1 MITVRYIKKL
11 IELIN
16 FDKISL
22 MLTYILPF
30 IVLILVV
37 VFIHEYGHYYFARK
51 YGVGVTDFSI
61 GFGKEIF
68 GWNDNAGTR
77 WKICWIPLGGYVKFF
92 GDRNVFS
99 QADQEKILKQYNQE
113 DQEKLFVLKPLYQRT
128 LIVFGGP
135 LANFL
140 LAIVIFF
147 SIYTFIGKDFTPAV
161 INEVQKESPAMIAG
175 LKQNDIILE
184 IDNNTVNS
192 IMDVSKYITTST
204 SEFINF
210 KVKRIDQEYIL
221 KVKPDIVLS
230 DDNLGNKINK
240 RMVGIKLGAYNNE
253 INHVKLG
260 PAQALIHSVKEVYF
274 VCSSSLKYI
283 GSMIKGTGDTSQLG
297 GPIRIAKISGQVAEI
312 GILPFISIMAYISIS
327 LGLINLFPIPM
338 LDGGHLMFY
347 AFEKIL
353 GRPLSQKTQEG
364 FFRIGMFLLLSLMFF
379 TTFNDLKDLGLFN

>member
-1 MITVRYIKKL
+1 
-11 IELIN
+11 
-16 FDKISL
+16 

-30 IVLILVV
+30 VVLILVV
-37 VFIHEYGHYYFARK
+37 VFIHEYGHYYFAKK

-68 GWNDNAGTR
+68 GWNDKSGTR

-99 QADQEKILKQYNQE
+99 QSDQEKILKKYNE
-113 DQEKLFVLKPLYQRT
+113 LDRKKLFVLKPLYQRV

-140 LAIVIFF
+140 LALVIFF

-161 INEVQKESPAMIAG
+161 INEVQNESPAMVGG

-184 IDNNTVNS
+184 IDGNKVKS
-192 IMDVSKYITTST
+192 IMDVSKYITMST
-204 SEFINF
+204 ADIIDFR
-210 KVKRIDQEYIL
+210 VKRSYDELLL
-221 KVKPDIVLS
+221 KIKPNMVLS
-230 DDNLGNKINK
+230 EDNLGNKINK

-253 INHVKLG
+253 INHIKLG
-260 PAQALIHSVKEVYF
+260 PAQAIYHAANEVYY
-274 VCSSSLKYI
+274 VSISSLKYI
-283 GSMIKGTGDTSQLG
+283 GGMITGKADTSQLG
-297 GPIRIAKISGQVAEI
+297 GPIRIAKISGQVAEF
-312 GILPFISIMAYISIS
+312 GILAFISMMAYISIS
-327 LGLINLFPIPM
+327 LGLVNLFPIPM

-347 AFEKIL
+347 AFEKVL